1 MCVLDEVK
9 SSQGMASTFN
19 AWEEHVSN
27 NDLDRVDFYLKVI
40 SEHLAIIAQRS
51 DVDVKDVPVVLSGMA
66 SSTIGI
72 LNMPYK
78 QLPFNTDGRDLETRW
93 IQRSKE
99 FAHDVLLISGI
110 CNDDDV
116 IRGEETQL
124 IGCIEGN
131 AKNGEEQLYIL
142 PGTHSK
148 HIYVENGSVNHF
160 QTFMTGEF
168 FALLST
174 KSILSSSVAV
184 DSMFDAESFKKGV
197 SAGANTNLL
206 HAAFLT
212 RTNELFGKNN
222 KAQNYSYLSGIIIGT
237 ELKDLQG
244 LKKNIYLCCSGNLKK
259 QYEAALDAL
268 GLNERLISYPS
279 EWIDGS
285 VIRGQLKLLK
295 AKQETHE

>member
-1 MCVLDEVK
+1 MSGYFLSCDWGTSAFRLRLVRVGDMCVLDEVK

-184 DSMFDAESFKKGV
+184 DSMFDAESF
-197 SAGANTNLL
+197 
-206 HAAFLT
+206 
-212 RTNELFGKNN
+212 
-222 KAQNYSYLSGIIIGT
+222 
-237 ELKDLQG
+237 
-244 LKKNIYLCCSGNLKK
+244 
-259 QYEAALDAL
+259 
-268 GLNERLISYPS
+268 
-279 EWIDGS
+279 
-285 VIRGQLKLLK
+285 
-295 AKQETHE
+295 